1 MKDFNQQQTL
11 FIRQHWF
18 KISVVIL
25 LLYAIFSKD
34 MEIKLEF
41 SKPDAVETVVSQS
54 DDQATPAA
62 MPAAAGNA
70 VAGNAIA
77 GSAAT
82 GRTTGNATTG
92 RAGTGAAG
100 GTSPTA
106 TRPAQRPEHRAEQLN
121 IIGGYSQSAGAE
133 DALYNSM
140 LTAGGERLTA
150 LAERFAKVAQ
160 AEQHKFGIP
169 ASITLASL
177 LLYSQGGRAALV
189 QKGNNFFAM
198 PCTADWVGDTVN
210 EGGRCYRYYESAWMS
225 IRDHSLFMT
234 TGKQTKFRQL
244 RGKPYREWAR
254 AIERLGV
261 SPHPHIGGQLL
272 RTIERFELQQYD

>member
-1 MKDFNQQQTL
+1 MKDFNQQNTL

-41 SKPDAVETVVSQS
+41 SKPDAAETVLSQS
-54 DDQATPAA
+54 DDPAVPAA
-62 MPAAAGNA
+62 VPAA
-70 VAGNAIA
+70 
-77 GSAAT
+77 
-82 GRTTGNATTG
+82 
-92 RAGTGAAG
+92 
-100 GTSPTA
+100 TSPA
-106 TRPAQRPEHRAEQLN
+106 TRAAQRPAGSQHRAEQLN
-121 IIGGYSQSAGAE
+121 IIGGYRQPAEAE
-133 DALYNSM
+133 DALYNAMSSVGNSQ
-140 LTAGGERLTA
+140 LVA

-160 AEQHKFGIP
+160 AEQNKFGIP

-177 LLYSQGGRAALV
+177 LLYSQGGKAALV
-189 QKGNNFFAM
+189 QKGNNFFAL
-198 PCTADWVGDTVN
+198 PCTTDWVGDTVN

>member
-1 MKDFNQQQTL
+1 MKNFNQQNTL

-41 SKPDAVETVVSQS
+41 SKPDEVETVVSQT
-54 DDQATPAA
+54 DDQAAPAA
-62 MPAAAGNA
+62 MPAAAG
-70 VAGNAIA
+70 
-77 GSAAT
+77 STAT
-82 GRTTGNATTG
+82 GRA
-92 RAGTGAAG
+92 AAGAAA
-100 GTSPTA
+100 A
-106 TRPAQRPEHRAEQLN
+106 TQPAQRPAASQQRAEQLN
-121 IIGGYSQSAGAE
+121 IIGGYRQSAGAE
-133 DALYNSM
+133 DALYNAMSSVGNSQ
-140 LTAGGERLTA
+140 LVA

-160 AEQHKFGIP
+160 AEQNKFGIP

-177 LLYSQGGRAALV
+177 MLYSQGGKAALI

-198 PCTADWVGDTVN
+198 PCTTDWVGDTVN

-254 AIERLGV
+254 AIERVGV